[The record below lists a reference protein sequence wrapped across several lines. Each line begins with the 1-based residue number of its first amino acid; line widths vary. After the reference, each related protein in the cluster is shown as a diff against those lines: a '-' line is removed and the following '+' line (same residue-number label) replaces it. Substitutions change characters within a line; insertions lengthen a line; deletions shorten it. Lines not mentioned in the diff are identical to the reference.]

1 VRRKNEPQIITN
13 PAGRA
18 RETSG
23 AASRAL
29 FHATYAEL
37 GSRAKRYSLRRW
49 RIGAE
54 PHAGNGVE
62 KSRSASS
69 SMGFGLRL
77 RFLAGMKKEIAR
89 VKNRTIKGELHGCCA
104 KSKIN

>member
-1 VRRKNEPQIITN
+1 MQLMPSWAPEQ
-13 PAGRA
+13 
-18 RETSG
+18 SG
-23 AASRAL
+23 IL
-29 FHATYAEL
+29 FC
-37 GSRAKRYSLRRW
+37 RW

-104 KSKIN
+104 KPKIN